1 VARPRQA
8 EPGSLEATGERLVPG
23 LQHGELVH
31 AEHLARY
38 RLAAQLAPGRQVLD
52 AASGEGYGSAILK
65 AAGARRVVGV
75 DLDPKTAEHA
85 RRHHDAE
92 FVVGDVAELPFEED
106 SFDLVVSF
114 ETIEHV
120 AEPSKALAEF
130 RRVLVP
136 DGIFLVSTPN
146 KDQYLVENEFHT
158 IEFTHEEF
166 VSLLREQFETVEVL
180 LQHNWLASAVL
191 SQPVAADSDGQA
203 AHEVSLFKVAGI
215 EAGKELYS
223 LAACGPVPPLRP
235 VVVTA
240 GTDEA
245 HQLAVRLSSAERSAE
260 QWHGEYVEATSTAE
274 RWHGEFLAAKQLAE
288 ELRGAY
294 DSTAAALDT
303 VYRSRSWRLLEPFR
317 RAARLIRRG

>member
-8 EPGSLEATGERLVPG
+8 EPGSPEPTGERLVPD

-38 RLAAQLAPGRQVLD
+38 RLAAQLAAGQRVLD

-65 AAGARRVVGV
+65 AAGARAVTGV
-75 DLDPKTAEHA
+75 DVDPQTVEHA
-85 RRHHDAE
+85 RARYDAE
-92 FVVGDVAELPFEED
+92 FVVGDVAELPFAED
-106 SFDLVVSF
+106 SFDLLVSF

-120 AEPSKALAEF
+120 ADARRALAEF

-136 DGIFLVSTPN
+136 NGILLVSTPN
-146 KDQYLVENEFHT
+146 KDQYLVDNEFHT

-166 VSLLREQFETVEVL
+166 VSLLREHFEPVEVL

-191 SQPVAADSDGQA
+191 AESAAADHDGER

-215 EAGKELYS
+215 EAGAELYS
-223 LAACGPVPPLRP
+223 VAACGPAPTLRP

-245 HQLAVRLSSAERSAE
+245 HQLAVRLGAAERTAK
-260 QWHGEYVEATSTAE
+260 QWHGEYEEASRTAE
-274 RWHGEFLAAKQLAE
+274 RWHVEFLKAKQVAE
-288 ELRGAY
+288 KMHAELEMLY
-294 DSTAAALDT
+294 S
-303 VYRSRSWRLLEPFR
+303 SRSWRLLAPLR
-317 RAARLIRRG
+317 RAAALIRGRGG